1 MQSSALY
8 LISWCSLKVQSYN
21 DTKFKTYTN
30 GFTLPK
36 MQPMPLYVYL
46 FVQVIEFNITFYI
59 QKLAFYPT
67 FEVIS
72 FVTPANKS
80 EILIHCNI

>member
-1 MQSSALY
+1 
-8 LISWCSLKVQSYN
+8 
-21 DTKFKTYTN
+21 
-30 GFTLPK
+30 